1 MYHRKNARHL
11 LLFIF
16 FRISKT
22 SLTQTSEIP
31 RKVKKNAEFRK
42 WNCPQ
47 NKVQRPK
54 FCTFLLNKFWTIFT
68 NFYNKLEFYTIPKKC
83 VRLISLWL
91 RLYDKRSLNHKRK
104 IKENIF
110 SKRRWYMRK
119 HSKDDSDKD
128 IIFHSSENQN
138 ERISVRDGGT
148 LTINGIKQSDAGTYI
163 CEVSNSEGN
172 QQLEIHL
179 SVIGALT
186 AHIQPALQTVNLGKS
201 TELVRAFVQ

>member
-1 MYHRKNARHL
+1 
-11 LLFIF
+11 
-16 FRISKT
+16 
-22 SLTQTSEIP
+22 
-31 RKVKKNAEFRK
+31 
-42 WNCPQ
+42 
-47 NKVQRPK
+47 
-54 FCTFLLNKFWTIFT
+54 
-68 NFYNKLEFYTIPKKC
+68 
-83 VRLISLWL
+83 
-91 RLYDKRSLNHKRK
+91 
-104 IKENIF
+104 
-110 SKRRWYMRK
+110 MRK
-119 HSKDDSDKD
+119 HSKDDSDED